1 MPQSS
6 EQALAANEKNSPRP
20 SPSATVIK
28 VSSRWGLPDGK
39 ELWRFRELLWMLI
52 VRDIKVRYKQTVLGL
67 LWTLIQ
73 PLALMTVFTL
83 FLGRY
88 IQPAESQVPYHLFV
102 LTGLVLWQ
110 FFARA
115 LTEAST
121 SLVVNERVV
130 TKVYFPRILVPTA
143 VILAGLPDFLIA
155 CLILS
160 LFLIG
165 SGIWTGIVL
174 FWAPFFVILTF
185 AAALGVGLWL
195 SALDVNYRDV
205 RYTLS
210 FLTQMWMFASP
221 IVYPAEVVAQKWGL
235 AGTLVYGLN
244 PMAGAIEGFRWTICD
259 TGDFPLALVL
269 MSMVVTSLLFLTG
282 LYYFQRMQRT
292 LADHL

>member
-1 MPQSS
+1 MTTTPEQSWT
-6 EQALAANEKNSPRP
+6 SPPTETPNRQP
-20 SPSATVIK
+20 IEIGP
-28 VSSRWGLPDGK
+28 SSRWSLVDWQ
-39 ELWRFRELLWMLI
+39 ELWRFRELLGMLV
-52 VRDIKVRYKQTVLGL
+52 VRDLKVRYKQTVLGL
-67 LWTLIQ
+67 LWTIIQ
-73 PLALMTVFTL
+73 PVALMTVFTL

-88 IQPAESQVPYHLFV
+88 IQPADSQIPYAVFV

-130 TKVYFPRILVPTA
+130 TKVYFPRVLAPTA

-155 CLILS
+155 CLILL

-165 SGIWTGIVL
+165 FGVWPGLAILSAPLFVL
-174 FWAPFFVILTF
+174 QTFV
-185 AAALGVGLWL
+185 AALGVGLWL

-210 FLTQMWMFASP
+210 FLTQLWMFASP
-221 IVYPAEVVAQKWGL
+221 IVYPAQVVAEKWGV
-235 AGTLVYGLN
+235 AGTLLYGLN
-244 PMAGAIEGFRWTICD
+244 PMSGAIEGFRWAVCG
-259 TGDFPLALVL
+259 TGSFPITLVII
-269 MSMVVTSLLFLTG
+269 SAIVSALLFITG
-282 LYYFQRMQRT
+282 LYYFQQMQRT